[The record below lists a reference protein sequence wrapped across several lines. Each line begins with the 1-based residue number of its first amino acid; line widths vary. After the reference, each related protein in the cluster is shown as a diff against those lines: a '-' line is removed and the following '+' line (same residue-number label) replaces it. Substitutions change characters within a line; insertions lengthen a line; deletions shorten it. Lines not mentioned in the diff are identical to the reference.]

1 MTTLTGSQ
9 TLESAK
15 IQKKMQLFASALLGL
30 IILGIVGFAPLEVI
44 HNATHDTRHSS
55 GFPCH

>member
-1 MTTLTGSQ
+1 MSTITQ
-9 TLESAK
+9 PKTLETQQINKK
-15 IQKKMQLFASALLGL
+15 IQLLTSALLGL
-30 IILGIVGFAPLEVI
+30 IVLASVGFTPLEVI

>member
-1 MTTLTGSQ
+1 MSITTQSQ
-9 TLESAK
+9 SLETN
-15 IQKKMQLFASALLGL
+15 QVNKKTQLLISGLFAV
-30 IILGIVGFAPLEVI
+30 IILAIVGFAPIEVI

>member
-1 MTTLTGSQ
+1 MSTITQSQ
-9 TLESAK
+9 TLET
-15 IQKKMQLFASALLGL
+15 QQTNKKTQLLATALLGIVVL
-30 IILGIVGFAPLEVI
+30 SAVGFAPLEVI

>member
-1 MTTLTGSQ
+1 MSIITQSQ
-9 TLESAK
+9 PLETQQINKKSQLLASVLLSIVVLSA
-15 IQKKMQLFASALLGL
+15 
-30 IILGIVGFAPLEVI
+30 VGFAPLEVI

>member
-1 MTTLTGSQ
+1 MSTITQ
-9 TLESAK
+9 PKTLETQQINKK
-15 IQKKMQLFASALLGL
+15 IQLLTSALLGL
-30 IILGIVGFAPLEVI
+30 IVLSAVGFAPLEVI

>member
-1 MTTLTGSQ
+1 MSIITQPQ
-9 TLESAK
+9 TLEVQQINKK
-15 IQKKMQLFASALLGL
+15 IQLLATVLLGIVVL
-30 IILGIVGFAPLEVI
+30 SAVGFAPLEVI

>member
-1 MTTLTGSQ
+1 MPTLIQSQ
-9 TLESAK
+9 TVSTNTACK
-15 IQKKMQLFASALLGL
+15 YSQLLATILLGL
-30 IILGIVGFAPLEVI
+30 IVLSAVGFAPLDII

>member
-1 MTTLTGSQ
+1 MSQ
-9 TLESAK
+9 QLAQTQASVNT
-15 IQKKMQLFASALLGL
+15 QKNSQIFASAMLALVVL
-30 IILGIVGFAPLEVI
+30 SAVGFAPIEVI

>member
-1 MTTLTGSQ
+1 MTLATQSTASRTIVGK
-9 TLESAK
+9 K
-15 IQKKMQLFASALLGL
+15 IQ
-30 IILGIVGFAPLEVI
+30 IILAAICAILILATVVFSPLEVI